1 MTCILVAHL
10 GDEVIIAA
18 GKRVTQIT
26 EHGARIPCGD
36 NEEKIVR
43 TEVGIITGAGSLAM
57 LDPVKS
63 LVRDHGFGSPDEVL
77 ELILQA
83 RASFA
88 QVHADSPR
96 LAADLT
102 ETSWMFTYPTLVNDQ
117 PVTRFVYFHQH
128 HSAESLCR
136 LTEGRVMCFPGGF
149 SLAQAQALQARLQ
162 AVVTEAL
169 ESLPAN
175 QVKQSVVSSM
185 LTLMSETAAIS
196 GTVSSTCDVALV
208 NGRDV
213 DIASGVSEGDEILE
227 FIPMPRLAAQ

>member
-18 GKRVTQIT
+18 DKRVTQIT
-26 EHGARIPCGD
+26 KHGERIPYGD
-36 NEEKIVR
+36 NEQKIVR

-77 ELILQA
+77 ELILQT

-88 QVHADSPR
+88 HVHADSPR
-96 LAADLT
+96 LAGDLA

-117 PVTRFVYFHQH
+117 AVTRFVYFHQH

-149 SLAQAQALQARLQ
+149 SLAQALALQARLQ
-162 AVVTEAL
+162 TAVTEAL

-175 QVKQSVVSSM
+175 QVTQSVVSFM
-185 LTLMSETAAIS
+185 LTLMGETAVIS

-208 NGRDV
+208 NGREV
-213 DIASGVSEGDEILE
+213 DIALGVSAGGEILE
-227 FIPMPRLAAQ
+227 FIPMSYLAAQ

>member
-18 GKRVTQIT
+18 DKRVTQIT
-26 EHGARIPCGD
+26 EQGVRIPCGD

-43 TEVGIITGAGSLAM
+43 TEFGIITGAGSLAM

-77 ELILQA
+77 GLILQT

-96 LAADLT
+96 LAADLA
-102 ETSWMFTYPTLVNDQ
+102 ETSWMLTYPTLVNDQ

-128 HSAESLCR
+128 HSAESLCC

-162 AVVTEAL
+162 TVVTQAL
-169 ESLPAN
+169 ESYPIS
-175 QVKQSVVSSM
+175 QVRQSVVSSM
-185 LTLMSETAAIS
+185 LTLMSETADIS
-196 GTVSSTCDVALV
+196 ASVSSACDIALV
-208 NGRDV
+208 EGRHV
-213 DIASGVSEGDEILE
+213 DIALGVSASDAVLE
-227 FIPMPRLAAQ
+227 FIPMTHVSAS